1 MRSRIDDAQIEPLFN
16 DTLNK
21 LEADAISRQ
30 IDVLTARE
38 RESGLNPAERRQ
50 LAELLLHKQKLR
62 VRAKV
67 SDS

>member
-1 MRSRIDDAQIEPLFN
+1 LFN

-30 IDVLTARE
+30 IDALTARE
-38 RESGLNPAERRQ
+38 RESGLTPVERRQ